1 MQIEGNGACPITFAK
16 NLLCMSKVYS
26 HLTREQRYK
35 LEALLKAG
43 IKKTL
48 IAFQL
53 GIDRST
59 LYREIKRN
67 KQKRGVYNGVF
78 AQELSDERK
87 ERFSTQRKMN
97 GAMEGFIIKKLT
109 QEQWSPEQ
117 IKGYCDTNGIGMVS
131 HERIYQF
138 IWEDKKCGGALYKHL
153 RTGNKKYRKRYG
165 SGKADRGIVNRVSI
179 ELRPKIV
186 DGRLRFG
193 DWEIDTIIG
202 KNHKGAIVVIVER
215 KSGFFLMKKLDGKDA
230 AALAKAVI
238 RLLAP
243 FKSKVFTITSDNGL
257 EFAEHEVM
265 AKKLEAKFYFAH
277 PYSSW
282 ERGLSENTNK
292 LVRQYIPKKTS
303 FEDITDMEINEIT
316 MKINK
321 RPRKKLGYKNPLYVF
336 LSSFNKNVA
345 LAS

>member
-1 MQIEGNGACPITFAK
+1 MVQAK
-16 NLLCMSKVYS
+16 P
-26 HLTREQRYK
+26 
-35 LEALLKAG
+35 AG
-43 IKKTL
+43 
-48 IAFQL
+48 
-53 GIDRST
+53 
-59 LYREIKRN
+59 
-67 KQKRGVYNGVF
+67 
-78 AQELSDERK
+78 
-87 ERFSTQRKMN
+87 
-97 GAMEGFIIKKLT
+97 
-109 QEQWSPEQ
+109 
-117 IKGYCDTNGIGMVS
+117 
-131 HERIYQF
+131 
-138 IWEDKKCGGALYKHL
+138 
-153 RTGNKKYRKRYG
+153 
-165 SGKADRGIVNRVSI
+165 GIVKRVSI

-186 DGRLRFG
+186 DDRLRFG

-202 KNHKGAIVVIVER
+202 KNHKGAIVVVVER
-215 KSGFFLMKKLDGKDA
+215 KSGFFLMKKLNGKDA

-282 ERGLSENTNK
+282 EKGLSENTNK

-303 FEDITDMEINEIT
+303 FEDITDIEINKIT

-321 RPRKKLGYKNPLYVF
+321 RPRKKLGFKNPLLVF

>member
-1 MQIEGNGACPITFAK
+1 
-16 NLLCMSKVYS
+16 MSKVYH
-26 HLTREQRYK
+26 HLTQEQRYK
-35 LEALLKAG
+35 LEALVKAG
-43 IKKTL
+43 LKKSQVAT
-48 IAFQL
+48 QL
-53 GIDRST
+53 GVDRST
-59 LYREIKRN
+59 VYRELKRN
-67 KQKRGVYNGVF
+67 KSKRGGYNGAF
-78 AQELSDERK
+78 AQELSEERK

-97 GAMEGFIIKKLT
+97 ITMEKFIVEKLSK
-109 QEQWSPEQ
+109 EQWSPEQ
-117 IKGYCDTNGIGMVS
+117 IKGYCDANGIEMVS

-138 IWEDKKCGGALYKHL
+138 IWEDKKQGGTLYKDL
-153 RTGNKKYRKRYG
+153 RTCDKKYRKRYG
-165 SGKADRGIVNRVSI
+165 SGKASRGIVNRVSI
-179 ELRPKIV
+179 EERPGIV
-186 DGRLRFG
+186 DQKLRFG

-215 KSGFFLMKKLDGKDA
+215 KSGFFLMKKLNGKDA
-230 AALAKAVI
+230 TALAKAVV

-243 FKSKVFTITSDNGL
+243 FKGKVFTITSDNGL

-265 AKKLEAKFYFAH
+265 AKKLEAEFYFAH

-282 ERGLSENTNK
+282 ERGLNEYTNK

-303 FEDITDMEINEIT
+303 FENITDMEINEIT

-321 RPRKKLGYKNPLYVF
+321 RPRKKLGYKNPLFVF

>member
-1 MQIEGNGACPITFAK
+1 
-16 NLLCMSKVYS
+16 MSKVYH
-26 HLTREQRYK
+26 HLTQAQRYK

-43 IKKTL
+43 VKKTL
-48 IAFQL
+48 IAIQL

-59 LYREIKRN
+59 LYRELKRN
-67 KQKRGVYNGVF
+67 KKKRGGYNGTF

-97 GAMEGFIIKKLT
+97 AIIEKFIKEKIT

-117 IKGYCDTNGIGMVS
+117 IKGYCDANGIEMVS

-138 IWEDKKCGGALYKHL
+138 IWEDKQLGGTLYSHL
-153 RTGNKKYRKRYG
+153 RTGSKKYRKRYG
-165 SGKADRGIVNRVSI
+165 SGKASRGIVNRVSI

-186 DGRLRFG
+186 DDRLRFG

-215 KSGFFLMKKLDGKDA
+215 KSGFFLMKKLNGKDA

-257 EFAEHEVM
+257 EFAEHQEM

-303 FEDITDMEINEIT
+303 FESITDLEINEIT

-321 RPRKKLGYKNPLYVF
+321 RPRKKLGFKNPLFIF

>member
-1 MQIEGNGACPITFAK
+1 
-16 NLLCMSKVYS
+16 MSKVYH
-26 HLTREQRYK
+26 HLTQAQRYK

-43 IKKTL
+43 VKKTL
-48 IAFQL
+48 IAIQL

-59 LYREIKRN
+59 LYRELKRN
-67 KQKRGVYNGVF
+67 KKKRGGYNGTF

-97 GAMEGFIIKKLT
+97 AIIEKFIKEKIT

-117 IKGYCDTNGIGMVS
+117 IKGYCDANGIEMVS

-138 IWEDKKCGGALYKHL
+138 IWEDKQLGGTLYSHL
-153 RTGNKKYRKRYG
+153 RTGSKKYRKRYG
-165 SGKADRGIVNRVSI
+165 SGKASRGIVNRVSI

-186 DGRLRFG
+186 DDRLRFG

-215 KSGFFLMKKLDGKDA
+215 KSGFFLMKKLKGKDA
-230 AALAKAVI
+230 AELAKAVI

-257 EFAEHEVM
+257 EFAEHEEM

-303 FEDITDMEINEIT
+303 FESITDLEINKIT

-321 RPRKKLGYKNPLYVF
+321 RPRKKLGFKNPLFIF

-345 LAS
+345 LTS

>member
-1 MQIEGNGACPITFAK
+1 MLIEGNGACPITFAK
-16 NLLCMSKVYS
+16 NLLYMSKVYH
-26 HLTREQRYK
+26 HLTQEQRYK

-43 IKKTL
+43 VKKTL
-48 IAFQL
+48 ITAQL
-53 GIDRST
+53 GIDKST
-59 LYREIKRN
+59 LYRELKRN
-67 KQKRGVYNGVF
+67 KKKRGGYNGTF
-78 AQELSDERK
+78 AQELSYERK
-87 ERFSTQRKMN
+87 ERFSIKRKMN
-97 GAMEGFIIKKLT
+97 MGMEKFITLKLT
-109 QEQWSPEQ
+109 REQWSPEQ
-117 IKGYCDTNGIGMVS
+117 IKGYCDAKGIEMVS

-138 IWEDKKCGGALYKHL
+138 IWEDKSQGGTLYKDL
-153 RTGNKKYRKRYG
+153 RTGDKKYRKRYG
-165 SGKADRGIVNRVSI
+165 SGKASRGITNRTSI
-179 ELRPKIV
+179 EERPEIV
-186 DGRLRFG
+186 DQKLRFG

-202 KNHKGAIVVIVER
+202 KNRKGAIVVIVER
-215 KSGFFLMKKLDGKDA
+215 KSGFFLMKKLKGKDA
-230 AALAKAVI
+230 AELAKAVI

-257 EFAEHEVM
+257 EFAKHETI
-265 AKKLEAKFYFAH
+265 ANKLEARFYFAH

-303 FEDITDMEINEIT
+303 FENITDMEINEIT

-321 RPRKKLGYKNPLYVF
+321 RPRKKLGFKNPLFVF

>member
-1 MQIEGNGACPITFAK
+1 
-16 NLLCMSKVYS
+16 MSKVYH
-26 HLTREQRYK
+26 HLTQEQRYK

-43 IKKTL
+43 LRKTL
-48 IAFQL
+48 IASQL

-59 LYREIKRN
+59 LYRELSRN
-67 KQKRGVYNGVF
+67 KKKRGTYHGTF

-87 ERFSTQRKMN
+87 ERFSKQRKMN
-97 GAMEGFIIKKLT
+97 LEMEKFIILKLT

-117 IKGYCDTNGIGMVS
+117 IKGYCAANTIEMVS

-138 IWEDKKCGGALYKHL
+138 IWEDKQCGGTLYSHL

-165 SGKADRGIVNRVSI
+165 SGKASRGIVNRVSI
-179 ELRPKIV
+179 DLRPKVV
-186 DGRLRFG
+186 DDKLRFG

-215 KSGFFLMKKLDGKDA
+215 KSGFFLMKKLNGKDA

-243 FKSKVFTITSDNGL
+243 FKNKVFTITSDNGL
-257 EFAEHEVM
+257 EFAEHEIM

-303 FEDITDMEINEIT
+303 FENITELEINNIN

-321 RPRKKLGYKNPLYVF
+321 RPRKKLEYKNPLFVF

>member
-1 MQIEGNGACPITFAK
+1 
-16 NLLCMSKVYS
+16 MSKVYH
-26 HLTREQRYK
+26 HLTQAQRYK

-43 IKKTL
+43 VKKTL
-48 IAFQL
+48 IAIQL

-59 LYREIKRN
+59 LYRELKRN
-67 KQKRGVYNGVF
+67 KKKRGGYNGTF

-97 GAMEGFIIKKLT
+97 AIIEKFIKEKIT

-117 IKGYCDTNGIGMVS
+117 IKGYCDANGIEMVS

-138 IWEDKKCGGALYKHL
+138 IWEDKQLGGTLYSHL

-165 SGKADRGIVNRVSI
+165 SGKASRGIVNRVSI

-186 DGRLRFG
+186 DDRLRFG

-215 KSGFFLMKKLDGKDA
+215 KSGFFLMKKLNGKDA
-230 AALAKAVI
+230 AELAKAVI

-257 EFAEHEVM
+257 EFAEHEEM

-303 FEDITDMEINEIT
+303 FESITDLEINKIT

-321 RPRKKLGYKNPLYVF
+321 RPRKKLGFKNPLFIF

>member
-1 MQIEGNGACPITFAK
+1 
-16 NLLCMSKVYS
+16 MSKVYR
-26 HLTREQRYK
+26 HLTQEQRYK
-35 LEALLKAG
+35 IEALVKAG
-43 IKKTL
+43 LKKSQ
-48 IAFQL
+48 IAIQL
-53 GIDRST
+53 GVDRST
-59 LYREIKRN
+59 IYRELKRN
-67 KQKRGVYNGVF
+67 KQKRGGYNGSF
-78 AQELSDERK
+78 AQELSLERK
-87 ERFSTQRKMN
+87 ERFSVQRKMN
-97 GAMEGFIIKKLT
+97 PSMEKYIIEKLSK
-109 QEQWSPEQ
+109 EQWSPEQ
-117 IKGYCDTNGIGMVS
+117 IKGYCAGNGINMVS

-138 IWEDKKCGGALYKHL
+138 IWEDKRQGGTLYNHL
-153 RTGNKKYRKRYG
+153 RTGDKKYRKRYG
-165 SGKADRGIVNRVSI
+165 SGKAGRGIVNRVSI
-179 ELRPKIV
+179 EERPEIVNQKLR
-186 DGRLRFG
+186 LG

-215 KSGFFLMKKLDGKDA
+215 KSGFFLMKKLNGKDA

-257 EFAEHEVM
+257 EFAEHELM

-303 FEDITDMEINEIT
+303 FENITDMKINEIT

-321 RPRKKLGYKNPLYVF
+321 RPRKKLGFKNPLYVF

-345 LAS
+345 LTS

>member
-1 MQIEGNGACPITFAK
+1 
-16 NLLCMSKVYS
+16 MSKVYH
-26 HLTREQRYK
+26 HLTQAQRYK

-43 IKKTL
+43 VKKTL
-48 IAFQL
+48 IAIQL

-59 LYREIKRN
+59 LYRELKRN
-67 KQKRGVYNGVF
+67 KKKRGGYNGTF

-97 GAMEGFIIKKLT
+97 AIIEKFIKEKIT

-117 IKGYCDTNGIGMVS
+117 IKGYCDTNGIEMVS

-138 IWEDKKCGGALYKHL
+138 IWEDKQLGGTLYSHL
-153 RTGNKKYRKRYG
+153 RTGSKKYRKRYG
-165 SGKADRGIVNRVSI
+165 SGKASRGIVNRVSI

-186 DGRLRFG
+186 DDRLRFG

-215 KSGFFLMKKLDGKDA
+215 KSGFFLMKKLKGKDA
-230 AALAKAVI
+230 AELAKAVI

-257 EFAEHEVM
+257 EFAEHQEM

-303 FEDITDMEINEIT
+303 FESITDLEINKIT

-321 RPRKKLGYKNPLYVF
+321 RPRKKLGFKNPLFIF

>member
-1 MQIEGNGACPITFAK
+1 
-16 NLLCMSKVYS
+16 MSKVYH
-26 HLTREQRYK
+26 HLTQAQRYK

-48 IAFQL
+48 IAAQL

-59 LYREIKRN
+59 LYRELNRN
-67 KQKRGVYNGVF
+67 KKKRGGYNGTF
-78 AQELSDERK
+78 AQELSHERK

-97 GAMEGFIIKKLT
+97 EGMEKFITLKLT
-109 QEQWSPEQ
+109 RKQWSPEQ
-117 IKGYCDTNGIGMVS
+117 IKGYCVANGIEMVS

-138 IWEDKKCGGALYKHL
+138 IWEDKRQGGTLYKQL
-153 RTGNKKYRKRYG
+153 RTGDKKYRKRYG
-165 SGKADRGIVNRVSI
+165 SGKAGRGIVNRVSI

-186 DGRLRFG
+186 DSRLRFG

-215 KSGFFLMKKLDGKDA
+215 KSGFFLMKKLNGKDA

-257 EFAEHEVM
+257 EFAGHEIM

-292 LVRQYIPKKTS
+292 LIRQYIPKKTS
-303 FEDITDMEINEIT
+303 YEDITDMEINKIT

-321 RPRKKLGYKNPLYVF
+321 RPRKKLGYKNPLIVF

-345 LAS
+345 LES

>member
-1 MQIEGNGACPITFAK
+1 
-16 NLLCMSKVYS
+16 
-26 HLTREQRYK
+26 
-35 LEALLKAG
+35 
-43 IKKTL
+43 
-48 IAFQL
+48 
-53 GIDRST
+53 
-59 LYREIKRN
+59 
-67 KQKRGVYNGVF
+67 
-78 AQELSDERK
+78 
-87 ERFSTQRKMN
+87 
-97 GAMEGFIIKKLT
+97 
-109 QEQWSPEQ
+109 
-117 IKGYCDTNGIGMVS
+117 
-131 HERIYQF
+131 
-138 IWEDKKCGGALYKHL
+138 
-153 RTGNKKYRKRYG
+153 
-165 SGKADRGIVNRVSI
+165 
-179 ELRPKIV
+179 
-186 DGRLRFG
+186 
-193 DWEIDTIIG
+193 
-202 KNHKGAIVVIVER
+202 
-215 KSGFFLMKKLDGKDA
+215 MKKLNGKNA
-230 AALAKAVI
+230 TALAKAVV

-336 LSSFNKNVA
+336 LSNFNKNVA

>member
-1 MQIEGNGACPITFAK
+1 
-16 NLLCMSKVYS
+16 MSKVYH
-26 HLTREQRYK
+26 HLTQAQRYK

-43 IKKTL
+43 VKKTL
-48 IAFQL
+48 IAIQL

-59 LYREIKRN
+59 LYRELKRN
-67 KQKRGVYNGVF
+67 KKKRGGYNGTF

-97 GAMEGFIIKKLT
+97 AIIEKFIKEKIT

-117 IKGYCDTNGIGMVS
+117 IKGYCDANGIEMVS

-138 IWEDKKCGGALYKHL
+138 IWEDKQLGGTLYSHL
-153 RTGNKKYRKRYG
+153 RTGSKKYRKRYG
-165 SGKADRGIVNRVSI
+165 SGKASRGIVNRVSI

-186 DGRLRFG
+186 DDKLRFG

-215 KSGFFLMKKLDGKDA
+215 KSGFFLMKKLKGKDA
-230 AALAKAVI
+230 AELAKAVI

-257 EFAEHEVM
+257 EFAEHEEM

-303 FEDITDMEINEIT
+303 FESITDLEINEIT

-321 RPRKKLGYKNPLYVF
+321 RPRKKLGFKNPLFIF

>member
-1 MQIEGNGACPITFAK
+1 
-16 NLLCMSKVYS
+16 MSKVYK
-26 HLTREQRYK
+26 HLSQEQRYK

-43 IKKTL
+43 VNKSA
-48 IAFQL
+48 IAVQL
-53 GIDRST
+53 GVDRST
-59 LYREIKRN
+59 LYRELKRN
-67 KQKRGVYNGVF
+67 KQKRGGYNGSF

-87 ERFSTQRKMN
+87 ERFSAQRKMN
-97 GAMEGFIIKKLT
+97 LSMEKLITQKLT
-109 QEQWSPEQ
+109 NEQWSPEQ
-117 IKGYCDTNGIGMVS
+117 IKGYCDDNSIEMVS

-138 IWEDKKCGGALYKHL
+138 IWDNKFKGGNLYKHL

-165 SGKADRGIVNRVSI
+165 SGKASRGITNRVFI
-179 ELRPKIV
+179 DFRPKIV
-186 DGRLRFG
+186 DDKLRFG

-215 KSGFFLMKKLDGKDA
+215 KSGFFLMKKLNGKDA
-230 AALAKAVI
+230 VELAKAVV

-257 EFAEHEVM
+257 EFAEHQIM

-292 LVRQYIPKKTS
+292 LVRQYIPKKS
-303 FEDITDMEINEIT
+303 IFKNITDMKINEIN

-321 RPRKKLGYKNPLYVF
+321 RPRKKLGFKTPLFVF

>member
-1 MQIEGNGACPITFAK
+1 
-16 NLLCMSKVYS
+16 MSKVYH
-26 HLTREQRYK
+26 HLTQEQRYK

-43 IKKTL
+43 VKKKL
-48 IAFQL
+48 IAAQL
-53 GIDRST
+53 GIDKST
-59 LYREIKRN
+59 LYRELNRN
-67 KQKRGVYNGVF
+67 KKKRGGYNGTF
-78 AQELSDERK
+78 AQVLSDERK
-87 ERFSTQRKMN
+87 ERFSTKRRMN
-97 GAMEGFIIKKLT
+97 MGMEKFIVLKLT

-117 IKGYCDTNGIGMVS
+117 IKGYCNTNGIEMVS

-138 IWEDKKCGGALYKHL
+138 IWEDKKQGGNLYKDL
-153 RTGNKKYRKRYG
+153 RTGDKKYRKRYG
-165 SGKADRGIVNRVSI
+165 SGKASRGIVNRVSI

-215 KSGFFLMKKLDGKDA
+215 KSGFFLMKKLNGKDA
-230 AALAKAVI
+230 AALAKAVV

-257 EFAEHEVM
+257 EFAEHEIM
-265 AKKLEAKFYFAH
+265 AKKLEARFYFAH

-282 ERGLSENTNK
+282 ERGLSEYTNK

-303 FEDITDMEINEIT
+303 FEDITDMEINQIN

-321 RPRKKLGYKNPLYVF
+321 RPRKKLGYKNPLFVF

>member
-1 MQIEGNGACPITFAK
+1 
-16 NLLCMSKVYS
+16 MSKVYK
-26 HLTREQRYK
+26 HLTQEQRYK

-43 IKKTL
+43 VNKSAIT
-48 IAFQL
+48 AQL
-53 GIDRST
+53 GVDRST
-59 LYREIKRN
+59 LYRELKRN
-67 KQKRGVYNGVF
+67 KQKRGGYNGSF

-87 ERFSTQRKMN
+87 ERFSAQRKMN
-97 GAMEGFIIKKLT
+97 LSMEKFITQKLT
-109 QEQWSPEQ
+109 NEQWSPEQ
-117 IKGYCDTNGIGMVS
+117 IKGYCDDNSIEMVS

-138 IWEDKKCGGALYKHL
+138 IWDNKFKGGTLYKHL

-165 SGKADRGIVNRVSI
+165 SGKASRGITNRVFI
-179 ELRPKIV
+179 DFRPKIV
-186 DGRLRFG
+186 DDKLRFG

-215 KSGFFLMKKLDGKDA
+215 KSGFFLMKKLNGKDA
-230 AALAKAVI
+230 VELAKAVV

-257 EFAEHEVM
+257 EFAEHQVM

-292 LVRQYIPKKTS
+292 LVRQYIPKKS
-303 FEDITDMEINEIT
+303 IFKNITDMEINEIN

-321 RPRKKLGYKNPLYVF
+321 RPRKKLGFKTPLFVF

>member
-1 MQIEGNGACPITFAK
+1 
-16 NLLCMSKVYS
+16 MSKVYK
-26 HLTREQRYK
+26 HLTQEQRYK

-48 IAFQL
+48 IAVQL

-59 LYREIKRN
+59 LYREFERN
-67 KQKRGVYNGVF
+67 KQKRGGYNGAF

-87 ERFSTQRKMN
+87 ERFSKQRKMN
-97 GAMEGFIIKKLT
+97 PTMEKYITNKLI

-117 IKGYCDTNGIGMVS
+117 IKGYCDANNIDMVS

-138 IWEDKKCGGALYKHL
+138 IWEDKQHGGTLHQHL

-165 SGKADRGIVNRVSI
+165 SGKASRGILNRVPI
-179 ELRPKIV
+179 DLRPKVV
-186 DGRLRFG
+186 DEKSRFG

-202 KNHKGAIVVIVER
+202 KNRKGAIVVIVER
-215 KSGFFLMKKLDGKDA
+215 KSGFFLMKKLKGKDA
-230 AALAKAVI
+230 LALAKAVL

-257 EFAEHEVM
+257 EFAEHEIM
-265 AKKLEAKFYFAH
+265 ARKLEAKFYFAH

-303 FEDITDMEINEIT
+303 FENITDMEINEIN

-321 RPRKKLGYKNPLYVF
+321 RPRKKLGFKSPLFVF

>member
-1 MQIEGNGACPITFAK
+1 
-16 NLLCMSKVYS
+16 MSKVYK
-26 HLTREQRYK
+26 HLTQEQRYK

-43 IKKTL
+43 VKKTL
-48 IAFQL
+48 IAAQL

-59 LYREIKRN
+59 LYRELTRN
-67 KQKRGVYNGVF
+67 KKKRGGYNGFF
-78 AQELSDERK
+78 AQELSNERK
-87 ERFSTQRKMN
+87 ERFSAQRKMN
-97 GAMEGFIIKKLT
+97 TTMEKYINEKLAK
-109 QEQWSPEQ
+109 EQWSPEQ
-117 IKGYCDTNGIGMVS
+117 IKGYCAANGIEMVS

-138 IWEDKKCGGALYKHL
+138 IWEDKRRGGTLYNHL

-165 SGKADRGIVNRVSI
+165 SGKASRGIVNRVSI
-179 ELRPKIV
+179 EKRPEIV
-186 DGRLRFG
+186 DQKLRFG

-202 KNHKGAIVVIVER
+202 RNHKGAIVVIVER
-215 KSGFFLMKKLDGKDA
+215 KSGFFLMKKLNGKDA

-257 EFAEHEVM
+257 EFAEHETM

-277 PYSSW
+277 PFSSW

-303 FEDITDMEINEIT
+303 FENITELEINNIN

-321 RPRKKLGYKNPLYVF
+321 RPRKKLKYKNPLFVF

>member
-1 MQIEGNGACPITFAK
+1 MTKK
-16 NLLCMSKVYS
+16 NYCQ
-26 HLTREQRYK
+26 LTLGQRYK
-35 LEALLKAG
+35 IEALIKAG
-43 IKKTL
+43 HKAPF
-48 IAFQL
+48 IAKQL
-53 GIDRST
+53 NVSPST
-59 LYREIKRN
+59 VYRELKRN
-67 KQKRGVYNGVF
+67 KTKQGKYK
-78 AQELSDERK
+78 ALLAEELAGERK
-87 ERFSTQRKMN
+87 ERFSKQRKMN
-97 GAMEGFIIKKLT
+97 PAMEKFITQKLM

-117 IKGYCDTNGIGMVS
+117 IKGYCDANNIEMVS

-138 IWEDKKCGGALYKHL
+138 IWEDKRRGGTLFNNL

-165 SGKADRGIVNRVSI
+165 SGKASRGIQNRVSI
-179 ELRPKIV
+179 ELRPEV
-186 DGRLRFG
+186 VNGRLRFG

-215 KSGFFLMKKLDGKDA
+215 KSGFFLMKKLKGKDA
-230 AALAKAVI
+230 AELAKAVI

-257 EFAEHEVM
+257 EFAEHEAM

-282 ERGLSENTNK
+282 ERGLSEYTNK
-292 LVRQYIPKKTS
+292 LVRQYIPKKAS
-303 FEDITDMEINEIT
+303 FENITDMEINEIT

-321 RPRKKLGYKNPLYVF
+321 RPRKKLGFKNPLYVF

>member
-1 MQIEGNGACPITFAK
+1 
-16 NLLCMSKVYS
+16 MSKVYK
-26 HLTREQRYK
+26 HLAQEQRYK

-43 IKKTL
+43 VKKTL
-48 IAFQL
+48 IAAQL

-59 LYREIKRN
+59 LYRELKRN
-67 KQKRGVYNGVF
+67 KKKRGGYNGFF
-78 AQELSDERK
+78 AQELSNERK

-97 GAMEGFIIKKLT
+97 TAMKKYITEKLAK
-109 QEQWSPEQ
+109 EQWSPEQ
-117 IKGYCDTNGIGMVS
+117 IKGYCAANGIEMVS

-138 IWEDKKCGGALYKHL
+138 IWEDKRRGGTLYNHL

-165 SGKADRGIVNRVSI
+165 SGKASRGIVNRISI
-179 ELRPKIV
+179 EKRPEIV
-186 DGRLRFG
+186 DQKLRFG

-202 KNHKGAIVVIVER
+202 RNHKGAIVVIVER
-215 KSGFFLMKKLDGKDA
+215 KSGFFLMKKLNGKDA

-257 EFAEHEVM
+257 EFAEHEAM

-277 PYSSW
+277 PFSSW

-292 LVRQYIPKKTS
+292 LIRQYIPKKTS
-303 FEDITDMEINEIT
+303 FENITELEINNIN

-321 RPRKKLGYKNPLYVF
+321 RPRKKLQYKNPLFVF

>member
-1 MQIEGNGACPITFAK
+1 MIIEGNGACPITFAK
-16 NLLCMSKVYS
+16 NLLCMSKVYK
-26 HLTREQRYK
+26 HLAQEQRYK

-43 IKKTL
+43 VKKTL
-48 IAFQL
+48 IAAQL

-59 LYREIKRN
+59 LYRELKRN
-67 KQKRGVYNGVF
+67 KKKRGGYNGFF
-78 AQELSDERK
+78 AQELSNERK

-97 GAMEGFIIKKLT
+97 TAMKKYITEKLAK
-109 QEQWSPEQ
+109 EQWSPEQ
-117 IKGYCDTNGIGMVS
+117 IKGYCAANGIEMVS

-138 IWEDKKCGGALYKHL
+138 IWEDKRRGGTLYNHL

-165 SGKADRGIVNRVSI
+165 SGKASRGIVNRISI
-179 ELRPKIV
+179 EKRPEIV
-186 DGRLRFG
+186 DQKLRFG

-202 KNHKGAIVVIVER
+202 RNHKGAIVVIVER
-215 KSGFFLMKKLDGKDA
+215 KSGFFLMKKLNGKDA

-257 EFAEHEVM
+257 EFAEHEAM

-277 PYSSW
+277 PFSSW

-292 LVRQYIPKKTS
+292 LIRQYIPKKTS
-303 FEDITDMEINEIT
+303 FENITELEINNIN

-321 RPRKKLGYKNPLYVF
+321 RPRKKLQYKNPLFVF

>member
-1 MQIEGNGACPITFAK
+1 
-16 NLLCMSKVYS
+16 MSKVYK
-26 HLTREQRYK
+26 HLTQEQRYK

-43 IKKTL
+43 IRKIL
-48 IAFQL
+48 IAAQL

-67 KQKRGVYNGVF
+67 RLKRGGYKGAF

-87 ERFSTQRKMN
+87 ERFSMQRKMN
-97 GAMEGFIIKKLT
+97 LTMERFIIAKLSK
-109 QEQWSPEQ
+109 EQWSPEQ
-117 IKGYCDTNGIGMVS
+117 IKGYCDANSIEMVS

-138 IWEDKKCGGALYKHL
+138 IWEDKRLGGILYKYL
-153 RTGNKKYRKRYG
+153 RTGDRKYRKRYG
-165 SGKADRGIVNRVSI
+165 SGKAIRGIVNRVSI
-179 ELRPKIV
+179 EERPEIV
-186 DGRLRFG
+186 GQKLRFG

-202 KNHKGAIVVIVER
+202 KNRKGAIVVIVER
-215 KSGFFLMKKLDGKDA
+215 KSAFFLMKKLNGKDA

-257 EFAEHEVM
+257 EFAEHETM

-292 LVRQYIPKKTS
+292 LLRQYIPKKTS
-303 FEDITDMEINEIT
+303 FDNITDLEINEIN

-321 RPRKKLGYKNPLYVF
+321 RPRKKLGFKTPLFVF

>member
-1 MQIEGNGACPITFAK
+1 
-16 NLLCMSKVYS
+16 MSKVYH
-26 HLTREQRYK
+26 HLTQAQRYK

-43 IKKTL
+43 VKKTL
-48 IAFQL
+48 IAIQL

-59 LYREIKRN
+59 LYRELKRN
-67 KQKRGVYNGVF
+67 KKKRGGYNGTF

-97 GAMEGFIIKKLT
+97 AIIEKFIKEKIT

-117 IKGYCDTNGIGMVS
+117 IKGYCDANGIEMVS

-138 IWEDKKCGGALYKHL
+138 IWEDKQLGGTLYSHL

-165 SGKADRGIVNRVSI
+165 SGKASRGIVNRVSI

-186 DGRLRFG
+186 DDRLRFG

-215 KSGFFLMKKLDGKDA
+215 KSGFFLMKKLKGKDA
-230 AALAKAVI
+230 AELAKAVI

-257 EFAEHEVM
+257 EFAEHQEM

-303 FEDITDMEINEIT
+303 FESITDLEINKIT

-321 RPRKKLGYKNPLYVF
+321 RPRKKLGFKNPLFIF

>member
-1 MQIEGNGACPITFAK
+1 
-16 NLLCMSKVYS
+16 MSKVYK
-26 HLTREQRYK
+26 HLTQEQRYK

-43 IKKTL
+43 IRKIL
-48 IAFQL
+48 IAAQL

-67 KQKRGVYNGVF
+67 RLKRGGYKGAF

-97 GAMEGFIIKKLT
+97 PGMEKFIGDKLT
-109 QEQWSPEQ
+109 REQWSPEQ
-117 IKGYCDTNGIGMVS
+117 IKGYCDANSIEMVS

-138 IWEDKKCGGALYKHL
+138 IWEGKGRGGILYKYL
-153 RTGNKKYRKRYG
+153 RTGDRKHRKRYG
-165 SGKADRGIVNRVSI
+165 SGKAIRGIVNRVSI
-179 ELRPKIV
+179 EERPEIV
-186 DGRLRFG
+186 GQKLRFG

-202 KNHKGAIVVIVER
+202 KNRKGAIVVIVER
-215 KSGFFLMKKLDGKDA
+215 KSAFFLMKKLNGKDA

-257 EFAEHEVM
+257 EFAEHETM

-292 LVRQYIPKKTS
+292 LLRQYIPKKTS
-303 FEDITDMEINEIT
+303 FDNITDMEINEIN

-321 RPRKKLGYKNPLYVF
+321 RPRKKLGFKTPLFVF